1 MSDFLWPHGLQHSRL
16 PYPSPTPRACSNSCP
31 SSQWCLPTISSS
43 VVPFSSHLQS
53 FPASGSF
60 PMSQL
65 FTSGRQSIGA
75 STSASVLPMNIQD
88 WFPLGLTGLISLQSK
103 GLSRVFSNNTVQK
116 HQFSSAKL
124 SLWSN
129 SLIHTWLLE
138 KPLFWLDG
146 PLSAKWRL
154 SFLICCLGFSE
165 LFFQRASVF

>member
-1 MSDFLWPHGLQHSRL
+1 MACQAPLSSTVSQSLPKFMSLKSVML
-16 PYPSPTPRACSNSCP
+16 SNHLILCCP
-31 SSQWCLPTISSS
+31 LLLCI
-43 VVPFSSHLQS
+43 QS
-53 FPASGSF
+53 FPAIGSF